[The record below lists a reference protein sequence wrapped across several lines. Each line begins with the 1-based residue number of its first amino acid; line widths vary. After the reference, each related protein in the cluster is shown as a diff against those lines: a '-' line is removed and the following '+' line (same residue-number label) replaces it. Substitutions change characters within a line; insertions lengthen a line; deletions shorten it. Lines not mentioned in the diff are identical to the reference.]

1 MYVKYCNLDMHHMSA
16 RKQNFGIEYTKNVT
30 VVKKQNAQDNG
41 TVSLNG
47 PCMLYSTESWFTP
60 LIGSLAIGSDIYVNF
75 VVEVDYNYHCI
86 HVN

>member
-1 MYVKYCNLDMHHMSA
+1 MHYMSA
-16 RKQNFGIEYTKNVT
+16 RKPNFGIEYTENVT
-30 VVKKQNAQDNG
+30 VVKKKNAKIMVQSRS
-41 TVSLNG
+41 TE